1 MLHNQVE
8 TAKVDEELRDMTR
21 KLNRLTERTVTLTT
35 EMKKM
40 TQDTVDDSVTVKI
53 ITFVSAFYIPGS
65 FVGVCTAAPSTPP
78 SNNGR

>member
-21 KLNRLTERTVTLTT
+21 KLKKLSKRTVTLTG

-65 FVGVCTAAPSTPP
+65 FVGVSTTHP
-78 SNNGR
+78 